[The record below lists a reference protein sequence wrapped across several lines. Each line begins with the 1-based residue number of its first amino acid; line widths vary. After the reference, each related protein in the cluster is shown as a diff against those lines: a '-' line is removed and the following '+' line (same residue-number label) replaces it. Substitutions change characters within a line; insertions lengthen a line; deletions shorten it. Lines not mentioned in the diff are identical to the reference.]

1 MITLIIV
8 FAIVIFLV
16 IPSLKDRVL
25 PVKKLVLMPIIFL
38 YFLYSTITQSF
49 ALRTN
54 SFMMI
59 TAGIILGV
67 LLGIILRSR
76 SKIGADREKSLI
88 FLPKSYFG
96 LTVFMLIFWAHFA
109 IGYISSVAP
118 SYLLQNNFGSNA
130 LLVLLSCVSSLSVG
144 MHLCLYYKYHHTT
157 ETKSLERLN
166 AKQR

>member
-76 SKIGADREKSLI
+76 SKIGADREK
-88 FLPKSYFG
+88 
-96 LTVFMLIFWAHFA
+96 A
-109 IGYISSVAP
+109 
-118 SYLLQNNFGSNA
+118 
-130 LLVLLSCVSSLSVG
+130 
-144 MHLCLYYKYHHTT
+144 
-157 ETKSLERLN
+157 
-166 AKQR
+166 